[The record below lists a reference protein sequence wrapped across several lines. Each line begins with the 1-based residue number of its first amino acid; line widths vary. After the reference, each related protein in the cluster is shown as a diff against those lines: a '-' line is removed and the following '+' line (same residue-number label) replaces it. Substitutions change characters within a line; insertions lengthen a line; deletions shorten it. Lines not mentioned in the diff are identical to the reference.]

1 MITRDKDIA
10 LDREIINDCIKQF
23 ELDESRL
30 EELHEYYVGLSAITE
45 RTRTTGL
52 PNNLLMH
59 AYPAYI
65 ATMTSGYLIGDPVQ
79 YLSDNEPG
87 LVALLDAYNA
97 ADVQSIDAEIALAQ
111 AVYGRGVEL
120 VYADSQARP
129 RTTAIDPENAF
140 VVYADDAEGLPL
152 FGVYRLTGV
161 DSNGSSYIKRIYVYT
176 GIDIVEYS
184 VDADGY
190 VVDEVSRVAHN
201 FIVCPL
207 VEYWNNNSCTGDYE
221 NVISLIDA
229 YDVLQSDRVN
239 DKEQFANAL
248 LVLTGVVGIDS
259 PTGDTRSAAQRLRE
273 EGTLSLPDVG
283 AKAEYLIKSLNEA
296 DTDILRE
303 SIKADIHKFS
313 LVPDLTDLNFA
324 GNSSGVAMKYKLL
337 GLEQL
342 TKIKERWFREGLRW
356 RLRLFCGFLSLKGK
370 PTLDADS
377 VQMMFR
383 RSLPVNDLEIAQM
396 VQMLSGLVPAK
407 TLLSQVPFVEDV
419 NQAFD
424 DLTEEKKLAVDAQA
438 AAFGAFPAGSAE
450 NGDVADVAEEVTGKT
465 LNGAQTQSLL
475 SVVAQYSGGTL
486 TLGQAINIIS
496 ISIGV
501 TKDEAQKLLEGALE

>member
-1 MITRDKDIA
+1 MV
-10 LDREIINDCIKQF
+10 LDRDSINDCIKQF
-23 ELDESRL
+23 ELEEDRL
-30 EELHEYYVGLSAITE
+30 AELHEYYVGLSAITE

-79 YLSDNEPG
+79 YLSDDEAG
-87 LVALLDAYNA
+87 LQALQDAYDA

-111 AVYGRGVEL
+111 AVFGRGIEL

-129 RTTAIDPENAF
+129 RTTALDPQNAF

-176 GIDIVEYS
+176 GIGIVEYS
-184 VDADGY
+184 TADGY
-190 VVDEVSRVAHN
+190 VVDEVSRVRHN
-201 FIVCPL
+201 FPYCPL
-207 VEYWNNNSCTGDYE
+207 IEYWNNNSCTGDFE

-259 PTGDTRSAAQRLRE
+259 PTGDTRSPAQRLRE

-283 AKAEYLIKSLNEA
+283 AKAEYLIKSMNEA

-356 RLRLFCGFLSLKGK
+356 RLRLFAGFLSLKGK

-383 RSLPVNDLEIAQM
+383 RSLPVNDLEIAQT
-396 VQMLSGLVPAK
+396 VQMLQGIVPDNL
-407 TLLSQVPFVEDV
+407 LLSQVPFIEDV
-419 NQAFD
+419 AQAMD
-424 DLTEEKKLAVDAQA
+424 DLGEQKKANIAAQA
-438 AAFGAFPAGSAE
+438 AAFGSMPIPQE
-450 NGDVADVAEEVTGKT
+450 EQEAD
-465 LNGAQTQSLL
+465 
-475 SVVAQYSGGTL
+475 
-486 TLGQAINIIS
+486 
-496 ISIGV
+496 
-501 TKDEAQKLLEGALE
+501 